1 MAFYLVETLDQLK
14 TFYNMEY
21 KQAFVEVIPYNDNLH
36 PMLNKTSLVY
46 VKPLD
51 EEGEKGYILSV
62 DHSET
67 LPINIKH
74 INQVLKSLEKIYV
87 RDLKTF
93 LYYFQLKHAV
103 NTHPSY
109 SHTYIQSSTQ
119 VHDHFYR
126 RYPTK
131 QDINRIIPVVKH
143 YEKCENLFKNIK
155 IPSAPQDNTIVYSL
169 FYIEKNGIKIEPTLF
184 KQYFNPTYED
194 FNIKDGR
201 IYTQYNLHTTTGR
214 PSNSFNSINFAAL
227 NKDNGCRKTFIP
239 ENDKFIEIDISAYHP
254 TLAAKLVGYKPSKP
268 IYEEFA
274 EYAGIDKDEAKIL
287 MFRQLYGGIYKE
299 YKDWKFF
306 KLIQEHVN
314 ELWNKFNNDGS
325 IQIHDRMFDKNEL
338 SDMNPQKLFNY
349 TLQLL
354 ETLNNGVIIKDI
366 IKVLK
371 GKNTKIVLTV
381 YDSLLLDFDKN
392 EKHILDDIYQTFDK
406 HKLHIKL
413 TEGINYGEMKNI

>member
-126 RYPTK
+126 MFPSK

-143 YEKCENLFKNIK
+143 YEKCENLFKHVK
-155 IPSAPQDNTIVYSL
+155 IPSTPQDNTIVYSL

-184 KQYFNPTYED
+184 KQYFSPSYEN
-194 FNIKDGR
+194 FNIKDNK

-227 NKDNGCRKTFIP
+227 NKDNGCRKAFIP
-239 ENDKFIEIDISAYHP
+239 ENDKFVEIDISAYHP

-268 IYEEFA
+268 IYDEFA
-274 EYAGIDKDEAKIL
+274 EYAGIDRNEAKLL
-287 MFRQLYGGIYKE
+287 MFRQLYGGVYKE
-299 YKDWKFF
+299 YKDWEFF
-306 KLIQEHVN
+306 KLIQEYVN
-314 ELWNKFNNDGS
+314 EVWKQFNNDGN
-325 IQIHDRMFDKNEL
+325 IQVHDRTFSKDEL
-338 SDMNPQKLFNY
+338 GDMNPQKLFNY
-349 TLQLL
+349 ILQLL
-354 ETLNNGVIIKDI
+354 ETLNNGRIIKDI
-366 IKVLK
+366 IKILK
-371 GKNTKIVLTV
+371 DKDTKIVLYT
-381 YDSLLLDFDKN
+381 YDAILIDLNTDENEILEDIENVFKKYKLEIKHSYGTSYDF
-392 EKHILDDIYQTFDK
+392 
-406 HKLHIKL
+406 
-413 TEGINYGEMKNI
+413 G

>member
-126 RYPTK
+126 MFPSK

-143 YEKCENLFKNIK
+143 YEKCENLFKHVK
-155 IPSAPQDNTIVYSL
+155 IPSTPQDNTIVYSL

-184 KQYFNPTYED
+184 KQYFNPSYEN
-194 FNIKDGR
+194 FNIKDNK

-227 NKDNGCRKTFIP
+227 NKDNGCRKAFIP
-239 ENDKFIEIDISAYHP
+239 ENDKFVEIDISAYHP

-268 IYEEFA
+268 IYDEFA
-274 EYAGIDKDEAKIL
+274 EYAGIDRNEAKLL
-287 MFRQLYGGIYKE
+287 MFRQLYGGVYKE
-299 YKDWKFF
+299 YKDWEFF
-306 KLIQEHVN
+306 KLIQEYVN
-314 ELWNKFNNDGS
+314 EVWKQFNNDGN
-325 IQIHDRMFDKNEL
+325 IQVHDRTFSKDEL
-338 SDMNPQKLFNY
+338 GDMNPQKLFNY
-349 TLQLL
+349 ILQLL
-354 ETLNNGVIIKDI
+354 ETLNNGRIIKDI
-366 IKVLK
+366 IKILK
-371 GKNTKIVLTV
+371 DKDTKIVLYT
-381 YDSLLLDFDKN
+381 YDAILIDLNTDENEILEDIENVFKKYKLEIKHSYGTSYDF
-392 EKHILDDIYQTFDK
+392 
-406 HKLHIKL
+406 
-413 TEGINYGEMKNI
+413 G

>member
-93 LYYFQLKHAV
+93 LYYFQLRHAAS
-103 NTHPSY
+103 THPTSLN
-109 SHTYIQSSTQ
+109 TYIQTTTQ

-143 YEKCENLFKNIK
+143 YEKCEKIFNQVK
-155 IPSAPQDNTIVYSL
+155 IPYVSQDNTIFYSL

-184 KQYFNPTYED
+184 KQYFKTTYED

-201 IYTQYNLHTTTGR
+201 VYTQYNLHTTTGR
-214 PSNSFNSINFAAL
+214 PSNAFNGINFAAL
-227 NKDNGCRKTFIP
+227 NKDNGCRKAFIP
-239 ENDKFIEIDISAYHP
+239 ENDKFVEIDISAYHP

-274 EYAGIDKDEAKIL
+274 EYAGIDKNEAKIL

-299 YKDWKFF
+299 YKDWEYFR
-306 KLIQEHVN
+306 LIQEYVN
-314 ELWNKFNNDGS
+314 ELWDKFNNDGS
-325 IQIHDRMFDKNEL
+325 IQVHDRTFDKNEL
-338 SDMNPQKLFNY
+338 DDMNPQKLFNY
-349 TLQLL
+349 ALQLL
-354 ETLNNGVIIKDI
+354 ETLNNGRIIKDI

-371 GKNTKIVLTV
+371 GKNTKIVLYT
-381 YDSLLLDFDKN
+381 YDAILVDLDTDEN
-392 EKHILDDIYQTFDK
+392 EVLEDIGDIFKKYKLEIKH
-406 HKLHIKL
+406 
-413 TEGINYGEMKNI
+413 NYGTSYDFE

>member
-46 VKPLD
+46 IKPLD

-87 RDLKTF
+87 RDLKSF
-93 LYYFQLKHAV
+93 LYYFQLKHAA
-103 NTHPSY
+103 NINPIPL
-109 SHTYIQSSTQ
+109 HTYIQTATA
-119 VHDHFYR
+119 VHEHFYR
-126 RYPTK
+126 QHTTK

-143 YEKCENLFKNIK
+143 YEKCENLFKHVK
-155 IPSAPQDNTIVYSL
+155 IPSTLQDNTIVYSL

-184 KQYFNPTYED
+184 KQYFNPSYEN
-194 FNIKDGR
+194 FNIKDNK

-227 NKDNGCRKTFIP
+227 NKDNGCRKAFIP
-239 ENDKFIEIDISAYHP
+239 ENDKFVEIDISAYHP

-268 IYEEFA
+268 IYDEFA
-274 EYAGIDKDEAKIL
+274 EYAGIDRNEAKLL
-287 MFRQLYGGIYKE
+287 MFRQLYGGVYKE
-299 YKDWKFF
+299 YKDWEFF
-306 KLIQEHVN
+306 KLIQEYVN
-314 ELWNKFNNDGS
+314 EVWKQFNNDGN
-325 IQIHDRMFDKNEL
+325 IQVHDRTFSKDEL
-338 SDMNPQKLFNY
+338 GDMNPQKLFNY
-349 TLQLL
+349 ILQLL
-354 ETLNNGVIIKDI
+354 ETLNNGRIIKDI
-366 IKVLK
+366 IKILN
-371 GKNTKIVLTV
+371 GKNTKIVLYV
-381 YDSLLLDFDKN
+381 YDAVLVDLDTDESEVLEDIENVFKKYKL
-392 EKHILDDIYQTFDK
+392 EIKHS
-406 HKLHIKL
+406 
-413 TEGINYGEMKNI
+413 YGTSYDFG